1 VETVEAAGLSQRRIK
16 VKSPTAE
23 AVRASQKHWPADR
36 DCAEIAEI
44 FAKLAVAAGAEIMR
58 VYERGTKARLKAD
71 RSPVCDADVLAE
83 AIILKGLAADL
94 PELPV
99 VAEEEEASRR
109 AALPAGDA
117 FILVDPVDGT
127 REFLDHN
134 GEFTVNIALI
144 VKGEPRAGVIY
155 APALEK
161 LWMTGRGAFAVDV
174 APGAKLPPP
183 SARRAIHARRPR
195 ASGLVAFASRSHSDA
210 QTEAFLAELP
220 VKQRRCAGSSLKFC
234 AVAEGK
240 ADVYPRFGPTMEWDT
255 AAGDAI
261 LRAAGGKVL
270 DPNGRPLR
278 YGKSESKFKN
288 GPFIA
293 WGNTTPAPS
302 RLGSIKTA

>member
-1 VETVEAAGLSQRRIK
+1 M
-16 VKSPTAE
+16 KSPEAE
-23 AVRASQKHWPADR
+23 AFNAPQRQRPADR
-36 DCAEIAEI
+36 DDAEIAEI
-44 FAKLAVAAGAEIMR
+44 FAKLAIAAGAAIMR
-58 VYERGTKARLKAD
+58 VYESDCNARLKSD
-71 RSPVCDADVLAE
+71 QSPVCDADVLAE

-99 VAEEEEASRR
+99 IAEEEASKG
-109 AALPAGDA
+109 AALPEGDA

-127 REFLDHN
+127 REFLSHN
-134 GEFTVNIALI
+134 GEFTVNIALV

-161 LWMTGRGAFAVDV
+161 LWMTGHGAFAVDV
-174 APGAKLPPP
+174 APGDMLPPP
-183 SARRAIHARRPR
+183 AARRAIHARRPR

-210 QTEAFLAELP
+210 LTEAFLAELP
-220 VKQRRCAGSSLKFC
+220 VKQRRSAGSSLKFC

-270 DPNGRPLR
+270 DPDGHPLR

-293 WGNTTPAPS
+293 WGNTAAASS
-302 RLGSIKTA
+302 RPGTKTA

>member
-1 VETVEAAGLSQRRIK
+1 M
-16 VKSPTAE
+16 KSLNAE
-23 AVRASQKHWPADR
+23 ATKAAQRHADHNY
-36 DCAEIAEI
+36 AEIAEI
-44 FAKLAVAAGAEIMR
+44 FAKLAVTAGAAIMR
-58 VYERGTKARLKAD
+58 VYESDKNARLKPD
-71 RSPVCDADVLAE
+71 HSPVCDADVLAE

-94 PELPV
+94 PEIPV
-99 VAEEEEASRR
+99 VAEEECSKG
-109 AALPAGDA
+109 AALPQSDA

-127 REFLDHN
+127 REFLNHN
-134 GEFTVNIALI
+134 GEFTVNIAL
-144 VKGEPRAGVIY
+144 VVEGEPRAGVIY

-174 APGAKLPPP
+174 APGAQLPPP
-183 SARRAIHARRPR
+183 SARRAIHVRRPR

-220 VKQRRCAGSSLKFC
+220 VKQRRSAGSSLKFC

-270 DPNGRPLR
+270 DPDGRPLR

-293 WGNTTPAPS
+293 WGNTTSAPATPAPKTSAPS